1 MRRILL
7 VDSDRE
13 NLELIS
19 RDLTEDGH
27 TLQSSPTLDGALH
40 RLRAWRPHLILLNL
54 DIPELSSLETISK
67 IRNASSDDYAAI
79 IIISAD
85 MSVENMIHGLEAG
98 ADDYL
103 TRPFRTQDLIAR
115 VRSMLHLK
123 DLQDALKRANHR
135 IEELTSTDD
144 LTGAMNMRML
154 YRKGE
159 EEIVRARRFRKP
171 SSALLL
177 NIDGFSTVNQTCG
190 FALGSKVLQEV
201 AIRIKQCLRSSDL
214 VARVGADEF
223 FIFLCETD
231 LASAEFIA
239 ERLRDSIEATPFKNE
254 RQSAK
259 LTACLGVGGL
269 TPDLTQHKMGD
280 LLHITTEA
288 LKSAKAGGPNRIEV
302 YSFT

>member
-13 NLELIS
+13 NVELIS

-27 TLQSSPTLDGALH
+27 TLQTSADVDGALH
-40 RLRAWRPHLILLNL
+40 RLRAWKPHLILLNL
-54 DIPELSSLETISK
+54 DMPELSGLDFISK
-67 IRNASSDDYAAI
+67 IRNSTPDDYTAI
-79 IIISAD
+79 IMISAN
-85 MSVENMIHGLEAG
+85 MALENVTLSLEAG

-123 DLQDALKRANHR
+123 DVQDALKRATHR

-144 LTGAMNMRML
+144 LTGLMNMRIL

-159 EEIVRARRFRKP
+159 EEIVRSRRFRKA
-171 SSALLL
+171 STALLL
-177 NIDGFSTVNQTCG
+177 NIDGFSSVNQTCG
-190 FALGSKVLQEV
+190 FSFGSKVLQEV
-201 AIRIKQCLRSSDL
+201 AIRIKQCLRSSDM

-231 LASAEFIA
+231 LASGQFIA
-239 ERLRDSIEATPFKNE
+239 ERLRDSIEASPFKNE
-254 RQSAK
+254 RQSVK

-269 TPDLTQHKMGD
+269 TPDLTQHKMSD

-288 LKSAKAGGPNRIEV
+288 LRSAKAGGPNRIEV